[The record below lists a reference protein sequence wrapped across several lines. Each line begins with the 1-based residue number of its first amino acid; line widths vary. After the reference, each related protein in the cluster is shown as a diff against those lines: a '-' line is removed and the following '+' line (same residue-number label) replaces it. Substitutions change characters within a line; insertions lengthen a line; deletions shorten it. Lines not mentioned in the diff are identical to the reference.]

1 MSTSLR
7 ASALSFARR
16 AHLAGILTAS
26 SLSLAALFA
35 SAPASHAHEYKA
47 GDIAIGHPWSR
58 QTPEGAKVAGGF
70 LVLTNTGATADR
82 LVGVSSPISMKGE
95 IHQMAV
101 DDKGVM
107 TMRPVEGGLEVPAGG
122 SVELKPGSYHL
133 MFMGLTARPVE
144 GDNFEATLEFEKAG
158 KVTVEFAV
166 EGMGGAPKHEGHSG
180 HGG

>member
-7 ASALSFARR
+7 ASALVFVRR
-16 AHLAGILTAS
+16 THIAGVLTATA
-26 SLSLAALFA
+26 LSLAALLA
-35 SAPASHAHEYKA
+35 SAPASQAHEYKA
-47 GDIAIGHPWSR
+47 GDIVIGHPWSR

-82 LVGVSSPISMKGE
+82 LVGVSSSISMKGE
-95 IHQMAV
+95 VHEMAV

-107 TMRPVEGGLEVPAGG
+107 TMRPVDGGIEVPAGG

-144 GDNFEATLEFEKAG
+144 GETFEATLEFEKAG
-158 KVTVEFAV
+158 KVAVEFAV
-166 EGMGGAPKHEGHSG
+166 EAMGGAPKHEGHSG